1 MLRYVTISKFAQ
13 ESGYTEEAVRAKI
26 KAGVWLMDLVWKKA
40 PDGRVLIDI
49 EGYAKWV
56 EGKTMSEIL
65 TMTAARPRSIR

>member
-13 ESGYTEEAVRAKI
+13 ESGYTEEAIRAKI

-56 EGKTMSEIL
+56 EGKTMCELQAI
-65 TMTAARPRSIR
+65 TGTRPVSSR